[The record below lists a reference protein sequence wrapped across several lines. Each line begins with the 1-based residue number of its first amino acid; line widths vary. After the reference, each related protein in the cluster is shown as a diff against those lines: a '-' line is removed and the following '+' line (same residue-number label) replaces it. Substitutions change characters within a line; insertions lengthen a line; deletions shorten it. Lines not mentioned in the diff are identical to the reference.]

1 MGVKSERVY
10 YEPLGA
16 WALKDPDCFTFGVD
30 KGLRNGRIDVLGLRD
45 SGDRLA
51 GRTEVVAIEVKRGNA
66 PFVTSVG

>member
-30 KGLRNGRIDVLGLRD
+30 KGLRKGRIDVLGFRRPALGSD
-45 SGDRLA
+45 WSG
-51 GRTEVVAIEVKRGNA
+51 GN
-66 PFVTSVG
+66 